1 MEEYGIRKL
10 HDSLKT
16 KLSDYLKAQ
25 YFAKNA
31 FMEQK
36 ATEILSIPDT
46 IAQEPYIEAG
56 KKYKSILNGFETAKI
71 SDEHKSIFKELLAKN
86 LINPKYPPYV
96 HQIKSIEHF
105 QN

>member
-56 KKYKSILNGFETAKI
+56 KN
-71 SDEHKSIFKELLAKN
+71 
-86 LINPKYPPYV
+86 INQSLMALKQPK
-96 HQIKSIEHF
+96 
-105 QN
+105 